1 MHDVIRHRAALALR
15 SRVAGDHAAERA
27 GAIWGAEGER
37 WFTPEDPIWR
47 VHLDASMFLG
57 GIRALLLQSLHPL
70 AMAGVDQHSRYRDDP
85 WGRLQQ
91 TSAYIST
98 TTFGTTADAERL
110 IARVRGMHRR
120 VRGTADDGRAYAA
133 SDPHL
138 LMWVHLAETESFL
151 TCYQTYGASP
161 LSAYD
166 ADRYVAQAGSIAT
179 RLGVIDP
186 PQSVAEL
193 TAALEAFTPEL
204 ASTPAARETLRF
216 IAADPPMPL
225 AVRPGYLTLVAGALG
240 TLPAHARRLLGVRL
254 LPGGAVPLR
263 SAGQVGVGLIR
274 WMLSDPM
281 VRTDRRQDRSV
292 QDGDRSVQD
301 GVHEG

>member
-1 MHDVIRHRAALALR
+1 MHDVVRHRAALALR

-27 GAIWGAEGER
+27 SAIWGAEGER

-98 TTFGTTADAERL
+98 TTFGTMADAERL
-110 IARVRGMHRR
+110 IARIRGMHRR

-151 TCYQTYGASP
+151 TCYQMYGASR

-166 ADRYVAQAGSIAT
+166 ADKYVAQAGSIAA

-193 TAALEAFTPEL
+193 SAALDGFAAEL

-216 IAADPPMPL
+216 IATDPPMPL

-240 TLPAHARRLLGVRL
+240 TLPEEARRMLGVRL

-263 SAGQVGVGLIR
+263 GAGQVGVGLIR

-281 VRTDRRQDRSV
+281 VRTDRRQNPPVSV
-292 QDGDRSVQD
+292 QDS
-301 GVHEG
+301 VHEG